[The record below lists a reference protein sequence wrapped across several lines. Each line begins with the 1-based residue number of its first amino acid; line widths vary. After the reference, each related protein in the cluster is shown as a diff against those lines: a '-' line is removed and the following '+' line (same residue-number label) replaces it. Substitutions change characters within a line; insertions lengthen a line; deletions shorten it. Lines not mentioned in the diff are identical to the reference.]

1 MLIISTAE
9 SAPYPNGFLE
19 RVKIKRRAISLCRA
33 LGSEACDLTVQMTRY
48 TVIDVEMTGLES
60 ASGMLQA
67 EVTLA
72 RVADFGVNDV
82 RVTSLTHM
90 GALLSAGDT
99 VCGWDIPT

>member
-1 MLIISTAE
+1 M
-9 SAPYPNGFLE
+9 
-19 RVKIKRRAISLCRA
+19 
-33 LGSEACDLTVQMTRY
+33 
-48 TVIDVEMTGLES
+48 IDVEMTGLES

-72 RVADFGVNDV
+72 RVADLGVNDV

-99 VCGWDIPT
+99 VCGCVIPAPCPLLALAH